1 MRSKLGRSKEVQSI
15 IDEVTKESFLDLYS
29 KVDEN
34 LEEAEVEDMARVEDE
49 AQMEGNDELTP
60 F

>member
-1 MRSKLGRSKEVQSI
+1 ME
-15 IDEVTKESFLDLYS
+15 TKESFLDLYS

-34 LEEAEVEDMARVEDE
+34 LESAEVEDMARVEDE
-49 AQMEGNDELTP
+49 AQMEGNDDLTP